1 MDSNTIPAADGGSTT
16 TTYKLNV
23 TCEGFSVG
31 YTMSPSGLTGTLYDG
46 VPKTF
51 DFGTTQGYITLNSP
65 TLSTGYSHPIKGS
78 STTGTTSWTVTN
90 SDGSLTSAGKT
101 VNAYSGGGV
110 RYVTLS
116 ATEKPTTYTYYA
128 RLKLSAPNGKYPSSS
143 SDTIDWPT
151 YGSSSASSTNSGT
164 NVNITLPTSTQTS
177 YIPVRDGYKFLGYA
191 NSSGATSA
199 AYDSGDPVVVYSTS
213 TYSSSPA
220 VKTVYAVWEKDPVT
234 YYGKLNLNANGGSF
248 STSTTGTLTW
258 PTSGFATAQS
268 TGSSANVTITL
279 PTDST
284 YIPTKS
290 GYKFLGWS
298 GSSNSTS
305 VDYTSGGKVT
315 FAATSTSY
323 NSPTTQTLYAVW
335 EKLAV
340 TYYGRLKLNG
350 NGGKF
355 SGDRD
360 EINWYDTATG
370 ASSTGSSAKVS
381 ITLPTSTQSSGTPI
395 RAGYTLKGWST
406 SPTATTANYSIGG
419 TVQVTA
425 ESTYQSSPTELP
437 LYAVWEKNE
446 DTYYARLILSAPN
459 GTYAYS
465 SSDTLDW
472 PLDAASYAKS
482 TESGINI
489 NIALPTSSQTRC
501 IPDRNGYKFLGY
513 AASSNAAH
521 PAYYNGENVTV
532 YATSTNANS
541 PTTKTIFAIWEQEKY
556 TLTYT
561 TSYDG
566 VTDMPESKTGLTYGM
581 GITTTSVIPKLEGY
595 DFKGWSTTDGGDVRY
610 TAGVNIYITGDVTLY
625 TVFEKKPEYTYYAKL
640 KLSAPN
646 GKFPSSSSDTV
657 DWPDSY
663 NIPSATSTESGTN
676 VNITLPTSADT
687 SYIPVRSGY
696 QFLGY
701 AHSSNATSPAYNSG
715 DPVVVYSTSTYR
727 ESPAVK
733 TLYAVWEDKEYTIQ
747 IQADE
752 SIRSFEYTYIK
763 EGKEQSYTSSKPTAS
778 IEADPGT
785 KVVLSVIPND
795 GYDYPVIVTSY
806 TNALLT
812 TVDGTWSLSNDNTI
826 DVNRNR
832 YITLSATAGER
843 TYYYRVDY
851 VCDGELVGS
860 SPVMSVIGAD
870 DSGYTVYVDE
880 LPPLDY
886 YDNTGEYEAGAYC
899 TFDGVA
905 FTIQPF
911 SSGETTYED
920 PAVFIAYVSK
930 SLYTLRLH
938 FMLTTNVE
946 LNYFEEY
953 DIPAET
959 YISAYDYCDLYNP
972 DPNLYTYAYAKD
984 VNGSIVDGVTI
995 MGDTDLYLY
1004 YTGEYYYA
1012 QLELDPN
1019 GGHWEDGYTGSA
1031 YYPDY
1036 QESEYQIIDIIVP
1049 DYEPLRDGYVFKGW
1063 IIDGS
1068 EYVYTA
1074 GNVVSVTSMS
1084 FDASMPTV
1092 QKLSAY
1098 WVPKIQHFYW
1108 SGSDESDAQLIAPG
1122 KSQGN
1127 LTAERWNSLLAMMS
1141 ELAISCGAP
1150 FSYAPVSGRIN
1161 AVLFNNA
1168 VVELTNISNA
1178 LGVSVQIPVLQSKDG
1193 IMYASTLNGPQSI
1206 KGAINELI
1214 DVYNEG

>member
-1 MDSNTIPAADGGSTT
+1 MPSIAIRAIEGVSTFDISYVSGGKPVSATNVSSTTVPADSNTKITFTAIRTSSGFGNPVYAYKYTSSSFSSYNGSFTVKNSSGSIIDGIDVGTTARYIGLVATEQAAA
-16 TTYKLNV
+16 TTYQLYV
-23 TCEGFSVG
+23 TCEDVSVG
-31 YTMSPSGLTGTLYDG
+31 YRNNKTNETGTITSGTSKY
-46 VPKTF
+46 F
-51 DFGTTQGYITLNSP
+51 DFGTTQSYIQLTSVTPSSGYT
-65 TLSTGYSHPIKGS
+65 HPVTGS
-78 STTGTTSWTVTN
+78 SKTGTTSWTVTDSN
-90 SDGSLTSAGKT
+90 GSITTAGKT
-101 VNAYSGGGV
+101 INAYSGGGV

-164 NVNITLPTSTQTS
+164 NVNITLPTSSQTS

-191 NSSGATSA
+191 NSSGATSV
-199 AYDSGDPVVVYSTS
+199 AYDSGDPVAVYSNS

-220 VKTVYAVWEKDPVT
+220 VKTV
-234 YYGKLNLNANGGSF
+234 
-248 STSTTGTLTW
+248 
-258 PTSGFATAQS
+258 
-268 TGSSANVTITL
+268 
-279 PTDST
+279 
-284 YIPTKS
+284 
-290 GYKFLGWS
+290 
-298 GSSNSTS
+298 
-305 VDYTSGGKVT
+305 
-315 FAATSTSY
+315 
-323 NSPTTQTLYAVW
+323 YAVW

-355 SGDRD
+355 SGDRN

-370 ASSTGSSAKVS
+370 VSSTGSSAKVS

-472 PLDAASYAKS
+472 PLDTASYAKS

-566 VTDMPESKTGLTYGM
+566 VIDMPESKTGLTYGM
-581 GITTTSVIPKLEGY
+581 GIITTSTIPKLEGY

-610 TAGVNIYITGDVTLY
+610 TAGVNIYITGDITLY

-733 TLYAVWEDKEYTIQ
+733 TLYVVWEDKEYTVQ

-843 TYYYRVDY
+843 TYYYRADY
-851 VCDGELVGS
+851 ICDGEIVGS
-860 SPVMSVIGAD
+860 SPVMSVTGAD

-880 LPPLDY
+880 IQPLDY
-886 YDNTGEYEAGAYC
+886 YEATGDYEAGAYC
-899 TFDGVA
+899 IFDGSA
-905 FTIQPF
+905 FIIDPF
-911 SSGETTYED
+911 SVAETTYDD
-920 PAVFIAYVSK
+920 PAVFIVYVSK
-930 SLYTLRLH
+930 SLYTLGVH

-946 LNYFEEY
+946 LDYFEVY
-953 DIPAET
+953 DLTAET
-959 YISAYDYCDLYNP
+959 YCSAYDYCDLYNP

-984 VNGSIVDGVTI
+984 ANGSIVDGVT
-995 MGDTDLYLY
+995 MFEDTDLYLY

-1012 QLELDPN
+1012 QLELSPN
-1019 GGHWEDGYTGSA
+1019 GGHWEDGSDGYA
-1031 YYPDY
+1031 YFPINY
-1036 QESEYQIIDIIVP
+1036 QESEFQVMDIIVP
-1049 DYEPLRDGYVFKGW
+1049 DYKPERDGYIFKGW
-1063 IIDGS
+1063 TIDGLS
-1068 EYVYTA
+1068 GIYVA
-1074 GNVVSVTSMS
+1074 GNTVPVTSMS
-1084 FDASMPTV
+1084 FDASMPTT
-1092 QKLSAY
+1092 QRLNAY
-1098 WVPKIQHFYW
+1098 WIPKIQHFYW
-1108 SGSDESDAQLIAPG
+1108 SRSDESDEQLIAPG

-1127 LTAERWNSLLAMMS
+1127 LTAERWNRLLAIMY
-1141 ELAISCGAP
+1141 ELANSCGVP

-1161 AVLFNNA
+1161 AFLFNNV

-1178 LGVSVQIPVLQSKDG
+1178 LGVSVQIPGLQSKDG

-1206 KGAINELI
+1206 KGALNELI
-1214 DVYNEG
+1214 DVYNKG